1 MDEHIEREKA
11 IELLSEPITMSMCL
25 SMDECHHKIAQRRID
40 LYLIENIPA
49 ADVRPVV
56 RATWIVKEMQALFP
70 GMDEHPVFVCS
81 ECGYQ
86 IYDLLDS
93 VKERHHY
100 CTNCGAMM
108 EES

>member
-1 MDEHIEREKA
+1 MEYISREAAFNAVIKLVPKVDEDGYCWVIRGDAATA
-11 IELLSEPITMSMCL
+11 I
-25 SMDECHHKIAQRRID
+25 D
-40 LYLIENIPA
+40 NIPA

-70 GMDEHPVFVCS
+70 GMDEHPVFACS

-93 VKERHHY
+93 VKDRHHY
-100 CTNCGAMM
+100 CPNCGADMR